1 LVILRNIFSNCGLKY
16 VTFFKVIWFI
26 ILFSFIAVDAGAQ
39 QTGNSVFKFLE
50 LSGDAR
56 SASLGGSH
64 AAFIKPQSSQFTHN
78 PALLHASPTNE
89 LHLSYL
95 NHISDIRFGTVNYAH
110 SVPVLGIFSASIRF
124 LNYGDMRNY
133 DEFGTDLGS
142 ASASDLA
149 MTTGF
154 SAGITENFSYGV
166 SASAIYSS
174 IAGYQSTA
182 VSLSGGLLYRLP
194 DRETSFGV
202 YLNHAGTQL
211 STYNGISEPLPLNI
225 AAGVVH
231 RLQYIPVRLHLTL
244 QRLNSWNLENAND
257 SEPPS
262 FIENLSRHMLVG
274 AEFLFGD
281 RVTGRIGYDYW
292 LHGQTQTGKRLDGAG
307 ISLGVAIRLNRLTA
321 DFSRTSFSDMGSVV
335 QLGVSLPL

>member
-1 LVILRNIFSNCGLKY
+1 M
-16 VTFFKVIWFI
+16 TFFKVIWFI
-26 ILFSFIAVDAGAQ
+26 LIYSFIAVQAGAQ
-39 QTGNSVFKFLE
+39 QSGNSVFKFLE

-56 SASLGGSH
+56 SAALGGSH
-64 AAFIKPQSSQFTHN
+64 AVFIEPQSSQFTHN
-78 PALLHASPTNE
+78 PALLSASTTDE
-89 LHLSYL
+89 LHLSYM
-95 NHISDIRFGTVNYAH
+95 NHISDIRFGTASYAH
-110 SVPVLGIFSASIRF
+110 SVPKLGIFSASVRF

-142 ASASDLA
+142 ATASDLA
-149 MTTGF
+149 VTTGF
-154 SAGITENFSYGV
+154 SAELAENFSYGL

-182 VSLSGGLLYRLP
+182 LSLSGGLLYRMP
-194 DRETSFGV
+194 ERETSFGV
-202 YLNHAGTQL
+202 YLNHAGKQL
-211 STYNGISEPLPLNI
+211 STFNGISEPLPLNI

-231 RLQYIPVRLHLTL
+231 RLQYIPVRLYLTL

-281 RVTGRIGYDYW
+281 RITSRIGYDYW

-307 ISLGVAIRLNRLTA
+307 ISLGVAIHLNRLTA

-335 QLGVSLPL
+335 QLGVSLPM

>member
-1 LVILRNIFSNCGLKY
+1 M
-16 VTFFKVIWFI
+16 TFYKVFC
-26 ILFSFIAVDAGAQ
+26 FIAIFCLIAVNADAQ
-39 QTGNSVFKFLE
+39 QSGGSVFKFLE

-56 SASLGGSH
+56 SAALGGSH
-64 AAFIKPQSSQFTHN
+64 AAFIEPQSSQFTHN
-78 PALLHASPTNE
+78 PALLYASPTNE

-95 NHISDIRFGTVNYAH
+95 NHISDIRFGTASYAH
-110 SVPVLGIFSASIRF
+110 SVPDIGIFSASIRF

-142 ASASDLA
+142 AAASDLA
-149 MTTGF
+149 VTTGF
-154 SAGITENFSYGV
+154 SAALTENLSYGLT
-166 SASAIYSS
+166 ASAIYSS
-174 IAGYQSTA
+174 LAGYQSTA
-182 VSLSGGLLYRLP
+182 LAFSGGLLYRVP
-194 DRETSFGV
+194 NRETSFGI

-211 STYNGISEPLPLNI
+211 STYNGVSEPLPLNI

-257 SEPPS
+257 SESPS
-262 FIENLSRHMLVG
+262 FIENLSRHMLGG

-307 ISLGVAIRLNRLTA
+307 LSLGIAIHLNRLTA

-335 QLGVSLPL
+335 QLGVSLPM